1 MATKVTSTMQFDI
14 RKFNGRNNFNIW
26 CIKMLALLVQQGLFK
41 ALKGVDSL
49 PKGMNDEDK

>member
-26 CIKMLALLVQQGLFK
+26 CIKMHALLVQQGLFK